1 MALVENYYRLGSET
15 TPFPLVRGI
24 AAGTTRCLPIIK
36 HNIVPGNEAWNSA
49 STTVVPPVGLDSNIG
64 PPADNPEET
73 FLTRAL
79 ETLSI
84 AVSLALL
91 VPSASLAG
99 SASWDGTWS
108 GMLNKSE
115 PVSVTI
121 AGGKVVGYS
130 IRGVA
135 PYGIEFSSVSRTTV
149 SFGDRANYNVKITKK
164 GEKSAQGFAHG
175 PMGDGVAFLT
185 KE

>member
-1 MALVENYYRLGSET
+1 MRPAIKTLAI
-15 TPFPLVRGI
+15 I
-24 AAGTTRCLPIIK
+24 AP
-36 HNIVPGNEAWNSA
+36 
-49 STTVVPPVGLDSNIG
+49 
-64 PPADNPEET
+64 
-73 FLTRAL
+73 
-79 ETLSI
+79 
-84 AVSLALL
+84 LALI
-91 VPSASLAG
+91 VPSASRA
-99 SASWDGTWS
+99 ASTHYWDGTWS
-108 GMLNKSE
+108 GMLNNIE

>member
-1 MALVENYYRLGSET
+1 M
-15 TPFPLVRGI
+15 
-24 AAGTTRCLPIIK
+24 
-36 HNIVPGNEAWNSA
+36 
-49 STTVVPPVGLDSNIG
+49 
-64 PPADNPEET
+64 
-73 FLTRAL
+73 TRAL

-121 AGGKVVGYS
+121 AGGKVVGYA
-130 IRGVA
+130 IRGGE
-135 PYGIEFSSVSRTTV
+135 PFGIGYSKVTLTSV
-149 SFGDRANYNVKITKK
+149 SFGDHDNYSVTITKT
-164 GEKSAQGFAHG
+164 GARSATGKAQSPLGTGSAS
-175 PMGDGVAFLT
+175 LI
-185 KE
+185 KQ

>member
-1 MALVENYYRLGSET
+1 M
-15 TPFPLVRGI
+15 
-24 AAGTTRCLPIIK
+24 TRTL
-36 HNIVPGNEAWNSA
+36 A
-49 STTVVPPVGLDSNIG
+49 
-64 PPADNPEET
+64 
-73 FLTRAL
+73 
-79 ETLSI
+79 TLSI
-84 AVSLALL
+84 GVSLALL

-99 SASWDGTWS
+99 SAWDGTWS
-108 GMLNKSE
+108 GMLNKIE

-121 AGGKVVGYS
+121 AGGKVVGYK
-130 IRGVA
+130 IRGFS

-149 SFGDRANYNVKITKK
+149 AFGDKTNYNVKIMKK